1 MHMESFRK
9 MVLRLL
15 VLLMCISWL
24 PTSLSADIRCAT
36 VNIELLLSK
45 YDKAMDQSKALT
57 AKLLKYRQEL
67 LTLQQ
72 RRKEMGQNIK
82 DMGKKIL
89 QLDTPPPKGSDLRN
103 EYNALNSE
111 YQSLGKDIKELENEH
126 IKTIRMDLS
135 MSARKSLDEIQAAV
149 QQYAREK
156 GYQWVI
162 ETSGASNTRIS
173 PLIYAKNATDITEE
187 MIPILNKDEPV
198 KGKEKAATDK
208 SDEKPAPSP

>member
-1 MHMESFRK
+1 MHTGSLSK
-9 MVLRLL
+9 MVPIFL
-15 VLLMCISWL
+15 VLMSICCL

-36 VNIELLLSK
+36 VNMELLLPK
-45 YDKAMDQSKALT
+45 YDKSLNQIKALK
-57 AKLLKYRQEL
+57 AKLLKYRQDKM
-67 LTLQQ
+67 TLEK
-72 RRKEMGQNIK
+72 RRQEMGQTIK

-89 QLDTPPPKGSDLRN
+89 QLATPPPKGSDLRN

-111 YQSLGKDIKELENEH
+111 YRSLGKDIQELESEH
-126 IKTIRMDLS
+126 IITIRMELTM
-135 MSARKSLDEIQAAV
+135 MSRKSLDEIQAAV